1 MESKSKRKESYRN
14 ERNLSPERSSG
25 IKRSSKCHEYNNS
38 RAEEMNGRAKRKYK
52 VETSK
57 HNESRQSKDYGLKP
71 RDRSALKE
79 ASSSQGSYSTKE
91 STGFNDRRN
100 PQSKE
105 AVEINGSVERN
116 KRKYSKNYEIRPHID
131 YGLKSQLDRSRPKDP
146 SPRQKSQFMRKNT
159 DSRKFQSKEVNTQ
172 MNGSVERNEYSK
184 NYEIRPH
191 REYKDYGSKSEDR
204 RRSKDPSPRQQSQL
218 VGNSRDSRKSHS
230 KEAVYKQLNEM
241 LRTEQHHTRYVDRST
256 SGGIKYVLWCPHYIN
271 PDIRGHVRGGTSLLH
286 HRCRKCRKVCFH
298 LLGQPGTT
306 RLCLGCSRY
315 KEKYIPD
322 WYYHKRCKY
331 CQ

>member
-25 IKRSSKCHEYNNS
+25 IKRSSKCHEQSLEYKNS
-38 RAEEMNGRAKRKYK
+38 RAEEMNGSTKRKYK
-52 VETSK
+52 VDTSK
-57 HNESRQSKDYGLKP
+57 HNESRQSKDFGLKT

-79 ASSSQGSYSTKE
+79 AISSQGSYSTKE
-91 STGFNDRRN
+91 STGFNNRRN

-116 KRKYSKNYEIRPHID
+116 KREYSRNYEIRPD
-131 YGLKSQLDRSRPKDP
+131 KGYGLKSPDRSRPKDP

-159 DSRKFQSKEVNTQ
+159 DSRKFQSKEVNTE
-172 MNGSVERNEYSK
+172 MNGSVERNDYSK

-191 REYKDYGSKSEDR
+191 REYMYKDYGSKSEDR
-204 RRSKDPSPRQQSQL
+204 RHPKDPR
-218 VGNSRDSRKSHS
+218 NSRDSRKSHR
-230 KEAVYKQLNEM
+230 KEAVYRQLNEM
-241 LRTEQHHTRYVDRST
+241 LQMEQHHTRYVDRST
-256 SGGIKYVLWCPHYIN
+256 SGEIKFVLWCPQYIN

-286 HRCRKCRKVCFH
+286 HRCRKCRKICFH

-306 RLCLGCSRY
+306 RLCLGCSGY